1 MPANAATISCM
12 DDQGS
17 AQAPG
22 RHERIEQ
29 IRRRV
34 IDSGFMS
41 IEALAES
48 FGVSAMTIHRDLGEL
63 ERQGWLQKVRGGA
76 TARSTSRVHGDV
88 RQRMTT
94 MTAEKEALARAAV
107 KLVQPGSSVILD
119 ESTTALP
126 VAQWLPA
133 REPVT
138 VITHFLSAI
147 RLLAGQPGI
156 ELIALGGEYMPAYD
170 AFFGKATTDAIAP
183 LRADLLLMSTTAISD
198 AACHHETMETVRV
211 KHALMQAAASKVL
224 LADHTKFER
233 RALHHLAP
241 LTAFD
246 LVLVDDGLDAETL
259 ADLRERGVPVR
270 VVSVVADAE
279 VLPLT
284 AG

>member
-1 MPANAATISCM
+1 MVDP
-12 DDQGS
+12 GS
-17 AQAPG
+17 VHVPG

-34 IDSGFMS
+34 IDSGFAS
-41 IEALAES
+41 IEALAQA
-48 FGVSAMTIHRDLGEL
+48 FGVSAMTIHRDLDEL

-76 TARSTSRVHGDV
+76 TARSSSRVHGDV
-88 RQRMTT
+88 RQRMVA
-94 MTAEKEALARAAV
+94 MTAEKEALARAALE
-107 KLVQPGSSVILD
+107 LVQPGSSVILD

-126 VAQWLPA
+126 LAQWLPA

-147 RLLAGQPGI
+147 RMLAGQPGI
-156 ELIALGGEYMPAYD
+156 ELIALGGQYMPAYD

-183 LRADLLLMSTTAISD
+183 LRAELLLLSTTAITN
-198 AACHHETMETVRV
+198 AACYHETMETVRV
-211 KHALMQAAASKVL
+211 KHALMEAAAAKVL
-224 LADHTKFER
+224 LVDHTKFER

-246 LVLVDDGLDAETL
+246 LVLVDDGLDAATL

-270 VVSVVADAE
+270 VVPVVADAE